1 MHDAL
6 IIGVGLF
13 TVLANLLMVWI
24 NIKLMTENAKHRLL
38 EK

>member
-1 MHDAL
+1 MHDAVVL
-6 IIGVGLF
+6 GVNLF
-13 TVLANLLMVWI
+13 TVLLNLLMVWI

>member
-1 MHDAL
+1 MYEVL
-6 IIGVGLF
+6 VLGVNLF
-13 TVLANLLMVWI
+13 TVLLNLLMVWI

>member
-1 MHDAL
+1 MSAEVA
-6 IIGVGLF
+6 IGICLF
-13 TVLANLLMVWI
+13 TVLVNLLMVWM